1 MAESPLSDRLE
12 QVTQAQ
18 AMVVGDFMKRRNVV
32 ACGVGY
38 KITQGKL
45 TDIPSVV
52 VSVTKKESPENLPA
66 DDLIPDQV
74 DSVLTDV
81 IETGEIVAYSLD
93 RQARQRPVRPG
104 ISVGHQSGST
114 GTFGCVVRRDD
125 ALFVLSNNHVL
136 AYENQ
141 AEKGDFILQPGP
153 ADGGSLLDKIG
164 VLSDFVALRFLES
177 STDSE
182 AEGQS
187 TEPSGCATLLSNLL
201 SALSDL
207 GQTKTADEVPLGP
220 QLNYVDVAMARI
232 DDSVSVDPRIVD
244 VGGAPLGI
252 TEPEL
257 NMKVIKSGRT
267 TGLTKAIIL
276 QIDVVVDVKYGSRK
290 ARFVNQ
296 IMTSPFSQP
305 GDSGSLVLDYE
316 RNAVGLLFS
325 GSGNIGVANPIQ
337 PVLTAMRAELV
348 LEGEL

>member
-1 MAESPLSDRLE
+1 MTESPLSGGLE
-12 QVTQAQ
+12 RVSQAC
-18 AMVVGDFMKRRNVV
+18 AKVVGNFMKRRNVV

-38 KITQGKL
+38 KITRGAL
-45 TDIPSVV
+45 TDIPSLV
-52 VSVTKKESPENLPA
+52 VSVTQKEPPERLGA

-74 DSVLTDV
+74 DDVLTDV
-81 IETGEIVAYSLD
+81 IETGEIVAHSLD

-114 GTFGCVVRRDD
+114 GTFGCVVRRGGE
-125 ALFVLSNNHVL
+125 LFALSNNHVL
-136 AYENQ
+136 AFENQ

-153 ADGGSLLDKIG
+153 VDGGSLLDQIG
-164 VLSDFVALRFLES
+164 ALSDFVALRFLDS

-187 TEPSGCATLLSNLL
+187 TEPSGCATLLNNLL

-207 GQTKTADEVPLGP
+207 GQTKTAGEVPLGP
-220 QLNYVDVAMARI
+220 QLNYVDVAVARL

-252 TEPEL
+252 AEPEL

-267 TGLTKAIIL
+267 TGLTKATII
-276 QIDVVVDVKYGSRK
+276 QVDVVVDVRYGSRK
-290 ARFVNQ
+290 ARFLNQ

-325 GSGNIGVANPIQ
+325 GSDNITVVNPIQ